1 MGQAVRD
8 SISRCTGCAVS
19 TMVAPRFSVGLAL
32 INSPLKVIMVQKTSQ
47 SELTRLRKE
56 QNKARQNEVFG
67 GLSPAE
73 RAEYNGK
80 AERIHDLESEIQASA
95 VAGKR
100 LEFAKLEQR
109 KRN

>member
-1 MGQAVRD
+1 
-8 SISRCTGCAVS
+8 
-19 TMVAPRFSVGLAL
+19 MVAARFGV
-32 INSPLKVIMVQKTSQ
+32 IYSPLKVIMVETKPH
-47 SELTRLRKE
+47 SELRLLRNDQK
-56 QNKARQNEVFG
+56 KARQDDVFG